1 MNSVMTEEERA
12 EAGKKWRCSKCGCD
26 LTTRNVIFTYL
37 GMSFSHEA
45 LCCPKCRKVFI
56 PKSLAEGK
64 MAEVEKIMED
74 K

>member
-1 MNSVMTEEERA
+1 MSEDGQAIEMN
-12 EAGKKWRCSKCGCD
+12 KWKCAKCGCY
-26 LTTRNVIFTYL
+26 LAVRNIVFTYL

-56 PKSLAEGK
+56 PRSLAEGR
-64 MAEVEKIMED
+64 MAEVEKLMED

>member
-1 MNSVMTEEERA
+1 MMSDSMAEGRTEG
-12 EAGKKWRCSKCGCD
+12 GKKWRCAKCDTD
-26 LTTRNVIFTYL
+26 LVKRNVIFTYL

-56 PKSLAEGK
+56 PQALAEGK
-64 MAEVEKIMED
+64 MTEVEKLMED

>member
-1 MNSVMTEEERA
+1 M
-12 EAGKKWRCSKCGCD
+12 AGEVNTRGDRTWRCAKCDCD
-26 LTTRNVIFTYL
+26 LTSRNVIFTYL

-45 LCCPKCRKVFI
+45 LCCPRCRRVFI
-56 PKSLAEGK
+56 PKSLAEGR

>member
-1 MNSVMTEEERA
+1 MENPKNPQEE
-12 EAGKKWRCSKCGCD
+12 KKWRCAKCDCD
-26 LTTRNVIFTYL
+26 LTTRNIIFTYL

-45 LCCPKCRKVFI
+45 LCCPKCRRVFI

-64 MAEVEKIMED
+64 MAEVERLMED